1 MKISEF
7 KKMIK
12 DYISED
18 ENVMGLGEENVEDLD
33 EAKKKKDTEEEITVD
48 DITDETPAEETETT
62 IDVTTDQ
69 VDPAV
74 KAVQDA
80 LTQAQSAAQQLGDPK
95 LTDQIGNTITFFT
108 RAHIVKPQEQVNEE
122 MPITSEEY
130 VVAIEDLNTNEV
142 SEMFT
147 GPKKKALTAYNNI
160 GNRYWDNDESRVF
173 IMKKIIFDSK
183 YQFDPESKNYT
194 EKENMKEIELYE
206 MRRMKRIAGII
217 K

>member
-12 DYISED
+12 DHLLED
-18 ENVMGLGEENVEDLD
+18 DSID
-33 EAKKKKDTEEEITVD
+33 EAKKKKKDKESEDISIE

-69 VDPAV
+69 VNPNI

-80 LTQAQSAAQQLGDPK
+80 LTQAQAAAKTLGDDK

-108 RAHIVKPQEQVNEE
+108 RSHIVGGNQEDASLE
-122 MPITSEEY
+122 
-130 VVAIEDLNTNEV
+130 
-142 SEMFT
+142 
-147 GPKKKALTAYNNI
+147 
-160 GNRYWDNDESRVF
+160 
-173 IMKKIIFDSK
+173 
-183 YQFDPESKNYT
+183 
-194 EKENMKEIELYE
+194 EIELYE

>member
-12 DYISED
+12 DHLLED
-18 ENVMGLGEENVEDLD
+18 NSID
-33 EAKKKKDTEEEITVD
+33 EAKKKKKDEESEDISIE
-48 DITDETPAEETETT
+48 DITDEVPTDEAPAEETDTT

-69 VDPAV
+69 VNPNI

-80 LTQAQSAAQQLGDPK
+80 LTQAQAAAKTLGDDK

-108 RAHIVKPQEQVNEE
+108 RAHIVGGDQ
-122 MPITSEEY
+122 
-130 VVAIEDLNTNEV
+130 
-142 SEMFT
+142 
-147 GPKKKALTAYNNI
+147 
-160 GNRYWDNDESRVF
+160 
-173 IMKKIIFDSK
+173 
-183 YQFDPESKNYT
+183 
-194 EKENMKEIELYE
+194 KEASLEEIELYE

>member
-1 MKISEF
+1 MKISEL

-12 DYISED
+12 STMTGEAMVDYD
-18 ENVMGLGEENVEDLD
+18 HDLS
-33 EAKKKKDTEEEITVD
+33 EAKKKKAEDTEEITVD

-69 VDPAV
+69 VNPNV

-80 LTQAQSAAQQLGDPK
+80 LTQAQAAARTLGDDK

-108 RAHIVKPQEQVNEE
+108 RSHIVGGNQEDASLE
-122 MPITSEEY
+122 
-130 VVAIEDLNTNEV
+130 
-142 SEMFT
+142 
-147 GPKKKALTAYNNI
+147 
-160 GNRYWDNDESRVF
+160 
-173 IMKKIIFDSK
+173 
-183 YQFDPESKNYT
+183 
-194 EKENMKEIELYE
+194 EIELYE

>member
-12 DYISED
+12 DHLLED
-18 ENVMGLGEENVEDLD
+18 NSID
-33 EAKKKKDTEEEITVD
+33 EAKKKKKDEESEDISIE
-48 DITDETPAEETETT
+48 DITDEVPTDEAPAEETDTT
-62 IDVTTDQ
+62 IDITTDQ

-80 LTQAQSAAQQLGDPK
+80 LTQAQSAAQQLGDSK

-108 RAHIVKPQEQVNEE
+108 RAHIVKPQGNEASLE
-122 MPITSEEY
+122 
-130 VVAIEDLNTNEV
+130 
-142 SEMFT
+142 
-147 GPKKKALTAYNNI
+147 
-160 GNRYWDNDESRVF
+160 
-173 IMKKIIFDSK
+173 
-183 YQFDPESKNYT
+183 
-194 EKENMKEIELYE
+194 EIELYE

>member
-12 DYISED
+12 DHLLED
-18 ENVMGLGEENVEDLD
+18 NSID
-33 EAKKKKDTEEEITVD
+33 EAKKKKDEAPEEEITVD
-48 DITDETPAEETETT
+48 DITDETETAPAEETETT

-69 VDPAV
+69 VNPNV

-80 LTQAQSAAQQLGDPK
+80 LTQAQAAARTLGDDK

-108 RAHIVKPQEQVNEE
+108 RSHIVGGDQ
-122 MPITSEEY
+122 
-130 VVAIEDLNTNEV
+130 
-142 SEMFT
+142 
-147 GPKKKALTAYNNI
+147 
-160 GNRYWDNDESRVF
+160 
-173 IMKKIIFDSK
+173 
-183 YQFDPESKNYT
+183 
-194 EKENMKEIELYE
+194 KEASLEEIELYE

>member
-12 DYISED
+12 DHLLED
-18 ENVMGLGEENVEDLD
+18 NSID
-33 EAKKKKDTEEEITVD
+33 EAKKKKDEAPEEEITVD
-48 DITDETPAEETETT
+48 DITDETETAPAEETETT

-69 VDPAV
+69 VNPNV

-80 LTQAQSAAQQLGDPK
+80 LTQAQAAARTLGDDK

-108 RAHIVKPQEQVNEE
+108 RSHIVGGNQEEASLE
-122 MPITSEEY
+122 
-130 VVAIEDLNTNEV
+130 
-142 SEMFT
+142 
-147 GPKKKALTAYNNI
+147 
-160 GNRYWDNDESRVF
+160 
-173 IMKKIIFDSK
+173 
-183 YQFDPESKNYT
+183 
-194 EKENMKEIELYE
+194 EIELYE

>member
-12 DYISED
+12 DHLLED
-18 ENVMGLGEENVEDLD
+18 NSID
-33 EAKKKKDTEEEITVD
+33 EAKKKKKDEESEDISIE
-48 DITDETPAEETETT
+48 DITDEVPTDEAPAEETETT

-69 VDPAV
+69 VNPNI

-80 LTQAQSAAQQLGDPK
+80 LTQAQAAAKTLGDDK

-108 RAHIVKPQEQVNEE
+108 RAHIVGGDQ
-122 MPITSEEY
+122 
-130 VVAIEDLNTNEV
+130 
-142 SEMFT
+142 
-147 GPKKKALTAYNNI
+147 
-160 GNRYWDNDESRVF
+160 
-173 IMKKIIFDSK
+173 
-183 YQFDPESKNYT
+183 
-194 EKENMKEIELYE
+194 KEASLEEIELYE